1 MKRILYV
8 TTIDL
13 TINTFL
19 VPHIEALL
27 GDRYRVDCACNIQD
41 EIDNRLLKEKIVAH
55 NIPFSRNPISLSNI
69 KAIRKIKK
77 IQELYKYDIVHVHT
91 PVAAFITRFALRKR
105 DIKILYTCHGF
116 HFYKGAPLLNWLLYY
131 PLEKISSKWTDEIIT
146 INKEDYE
153 RARSFKLRSNKEAR
167 IMSGVGIDP
176 NEYVVLDFNRS
187 KYRESI
193 GVKDDDF
200 MILILAEINKNKNH
214 IQIIKA
220 LKEMKDISN
229 VKVICAGKG
238 PLENELKKK
247 VHELGLENNIKFI
260 GYRNDV
266 KELLNCSD
274 CVALFSK
281 REGLGK
287 CLLEGMFLEKVLV
300 ATDTRGAKTLIKD
313 RENGFLV
320 RIGDYKGTA
329 LVLDEISINKSLVNY
344 VTRNSKK
351 NVSKYLMGNVLKEV
365 KEYHK

>member
-19 VPHIEALL
+19 VPHIDSLL
-27 GDRYRVDCACNIQD
+27 SEGYRVDCACNIQD
-41 EIDNRLLKEKIVAH
+41 KIDDKLLNEKIVAH
-55 NIPFSRNPISLSNI
+55 NISFSRNPISLSNI

-77 IQELYKYDIVHVHT
+77 IQEMYKYDTVHVHT
-91 PVAAFITRFALRKR
+91 PVAAFITRFALRNR
-105 DIKILYTCHGF
+105 EIRILYTCHGF

-131 PLEKISSKWTDEIIT
+131 PLEKIASKWTDEIIT
-146 INKEDYE
+146 INEEDYE
-153 RARSFKLRSNKEAR
+153 RAKNFKLRSSNMIR
-167 IMSGVGIDP
+167 LMSGVGIDP
-176 NEYVVLDFNRS
+176 NKYLLREFDKS
-187 KYRESI
+187 KFRESI
-193 GVKDDDF
+193 NVKDDDF

-220 LKEMKDISN
+220 LKEMNDISN

-247 VHELGLENNIKFI
+247 VRELGLENNIMFI
-260 GYRNDV
+260 GYRDDV
-266 KELLNCSD
+266 NELLNCSD

-287 CLLEGMFLEKVLV
+287 CLLEGMVAEKVLI
-300 ATDTRGAKTLIKD
+300 ATDTRGAKTLIKN

-320 RIGDYKGTA
+320 KLHDYKGTA
-329 LVLDEISINKSLVNY
+329 LVLDEILSDKNLVSN
-344 VTRNSKK
+344 VTKDSNK
-351 NVSKYLMGNVLKEV
+351 NVSKYLMENVLKEV